1 MNERILPL
9 LLLPALAFSCADD
22 GNENDDGAAGTLD
35 SDTGTAMGESE
46 SGSDT
51 DTPSATGNADS
62 GDSDTGIS
70 AADESTGGVPVSGI
84 PVLGDGTHDID
95 NVDVT
100 VISSPE
106 DGLNFPTDVEFKPG
120 ETLELWVSNREDF
133 SIVIYTDAGLPGQLA
148 DKRQAGFDNGAH
160 FLAKPAALAFNGDGT
175 SFATA
180 QQENEVTQPG
190 DPADGGFMGP
200 TLWSGDY
207 DVFQGGHQSHLDM
220 LHNSPLSSGIAWESE
235 NTYWVFDGTHGSL
248 TRYMFNATH
257 GLGGTDH
264 TDGEIYRYADGELG
278 YEHSVPSHVVVDG
291 NYVYAA
297 DSGNGRIVRL
307 DPTTAAEANA
317 IIPNYDGCEMAYM
330 NDAELITLVDGSAL
344 EAEMTTPSGIELHDG
359 MLFVTDPIQGRVF
372 AFDTDGTLLDWLDT
386 GFPAGS
392 LMGLA
397 FDDDGNMWVADAVGN
412 QVHRFSAPA
421 R

>member
-9 LLLPALAFSCADD
+9 VLLPALALSCTADGDDNDGNADAAGSETGNAEGGTADD
-22 GNENDDGAAGTLD
+22 GETGQTDDADGGGTG
-35 SDTGTAMGESE
+35 S
-46 SGSDT
+46 SGS
-51 DTPSATGNADS
+51 
-62 GDSDTGIS
+62 
-70 AADESTGGVPVSGI
+70 ADESTGDGAVSGI

-100 VISSPE
+100 IISTPD

-120 ETLELWVSNREDF
+120 ETLELWVSNREDY
-133 SIVIYTDAGLPGQLA
+133 SIVIYRDAGLPTQLA

-200 TLWSGDY
+200 TLWTGDY
-207 DVFQGGHQSHLDM
+207 DVFQAGHQTHLDM

-248 TRYMFNATH
+248 TRYMFNETH

-278 YEHSVPSHVVVDG
+278 YEHSIPSHVVVDG
-291 NYVYAA
+291 DYVYAA
-297 DSGNGRIVRL
+297 DSANGRIVRL
-307 DPTTAAEANA
+307 DPTVAVEANS

-330 NDAELITLVDGSAL
+330 NDAELITLVDGSTL
-344 EAEMTTPSGIELHDG
+344 QAEMTMPSGLELHDG
-359 MLFVTDPIQGRVF
+359 MLFTTDPLQGRVY
-372 AFDTDGTLLDWLDT
+372 AFDMDGTVVDWLDT

-392 LMGLA
+392 LTGLA
-397 FDDDGNMWVADAVGN
+397 FDGDGNMWIADSAGN
-412 QVHRFSAPA
+412 QVRKFSPLAE
-421 R
+421 